1 MKIMGLQ
8 KLTLLDFPGKMACT
22 VFTGGCNFRCPFC
35 HNATLVIGPE
45 CEPLM
50 SEEEFFAFL
59 TKRKGVLDGVC
70 ITGGEPTL
78 QPDLEEFIVKIKAL
92 GYAVKLD
99 TNGFLPDKMIDLVN
113 KGIVDYV
120 AMDIKSSPSGYGR
133 ATGIRNFNI
142 APIKRSIDFLTK
154 GNVDYEFRTTVVKE
168 LHTEREIEDIGKWIE
183 GDSKYYLQGFE
194 DSGNLITGGLHG
206 YDENEMKS
214 LLNLLKNRL
223 PKAEIRGI

>member
-8 KLTLLDFPGKMACT
+8 KLTLLDFPGRMACT
-22 VFTGGCNFRCPFC
+22 VFTDGCNFRCPFC
-35 HNATLVIGPE
+35 HNASLVVGE
-45 CEPLM
+45 RWEPLM

-59 TKRKGVLDGVC
+59 KKRQGVLDGVC

-78 QPDLEEFIVKIKAL
+78 QPDLEDFIIKVREL

-99 TNGFLPDKMIDLVN
+99 TNGFLPDKMMDLVN
-113 KGIVDYV
+113 KGLVDYV

-142 APIKRSIDFLTK
+142 APIKRSIDFLK
-154 GNVDYEFRTTVVKE
+154 SGKIPFEFRTTVVKE
-168 LHTEREIEDIGKWIE
+168 LHGEQEIQDIGRWIA
-183 GDSKYYLQGFE
+183 GDYSYYLQAFE
-194 DSGNLITGGLHG
+194 DSGNLINDGLHG
-206 YDENEMKS
+206 YDENEMKK
-214 LLNLLKNRL
+214 LLNLLKNDL